1 MLSDRSYMRS
11 EFPRHSASALT
22 WVLCATFVGALM
34 QWTFQAWGGNAFA
47 QALQLKPGALAGGR
61 IWTLVTYALLH
72 DGPIHLL
79 LNALGLFF
87 IGREVAPL
95 LGASRF
101 LQFYFG
107 AVLTGALAWLG
118 VHFWMGGG
126 PLMGASAGVT
136 ALFIFFACVYPER
149 EITFLLFF
157 VLPVTVRPKILAWCM
172 VAFETIG
179 FLFSELPGA
188 IFQTNIAHSA
198 HLGGMAAGW
207 LFYRLVYARHGAD
220 RASGSFSIELP
231 AWLRRRKAGAPPTT
245 APFKVE
251 ITRSATGGNLRAEV
265 DRILDKIN
273 SQGFGAL
280 TDDEKKILDDAK
292 DLLSRR

>member
-11 EFPRHSASALT
+11 DYPRYTTSALT
-22 WVLCATFVGALM
+22 WVLSATLVGALM

-47 QALQLKPGALAGGR
+47 HALALRPLALASGWV
-61 IWTLVTYALLH
+61 WTLLTYALLH

-79 LNALGLFF
+79 MNGLGLYF

-101 LQFYFG
+101 LQFYLG
-107 AVLTGALAWLG
+107 AVLLGALAWLG
-118 VHFWMGGG
+118 VHAWMGGG

-157 VLPVTVRPKILAWCM
+157 VLPVTIKPKILAWCM
-172 VAFETIG
+172 VGFELIG
-179 FLFSELPGA
+179 FAFSELPGA
-188 IFQTNIAHSA
+188 IFNTNIAHSA
-198 HLGGMAAGW
+198 HLGGMLAGW
-207 LFYRLVYARHGAD
+207 LYYRLIYARYGAD

-231 AWLRRRKAGAPPTT
+231 AWLRRRKAGAPHTNP
-245 APFKVE
+245 AFKVE
-251 ITRSATGGNLRAEV
+251 LTGPAPGSNLRAEV

-280 TDDEKKILDDAK
+280 TDEEKKILDDAK